1 MKKKDDFIY
10 DVRVSE
16 RHIKEGIIA
25 QKDYD
30 KYLNNLPDMV
40 GNSEPLIIEDD
51 NEQSGV
57 ELDDGDKE

>member
-10 DVRVSE
+10 DVRVAQ

-30 KYLNNLPDMV
+30 KYLNNLADMEE
-40 GNSEPLIIEDD
+40 NSEPLIIEDE